1 MSVEETL
8 AHVELFS
15 DLTKE
20 DLERLAKV
28 TMTREYKKDD
38 VIVSEGDLGVAF
50 YIVAKGAV
58 EVVKGLGSGTEQ
70 VLATMGPE
78 QFFGEMS
85 LLDNEA
91 RSASV
96 RAKEDTECLV
106 LTKWDFNA
114 ELVSSPALTHAMF
127 SALARRIRKA
137 NEDAPTH

>member
-8 AHVELFS
+8 ANVQLFS
-15 DLTKE
+15 ELQKD

-28 TMTREYKKDD
+28 TMTREYKAGD
-38 VIVSEGDLGVAF
+38 VIVREGDIGVAF
-50 YIVAKGAV
+50 YIVAKGTV
-58 EVVKGLGSGTEQ
+58 EVVKGLGTGTEQ

-78 QFFGEMS
+78 EFFGEMS
-85 LLDNEA
+85 LLDDEA

-114 ELVSSPALTHAMF
+114 ELASSPALTQSMF
-127 SALARRIRKA
+127 SALARRIREI
-137 NEDAPTH
+137 NNDAPTH